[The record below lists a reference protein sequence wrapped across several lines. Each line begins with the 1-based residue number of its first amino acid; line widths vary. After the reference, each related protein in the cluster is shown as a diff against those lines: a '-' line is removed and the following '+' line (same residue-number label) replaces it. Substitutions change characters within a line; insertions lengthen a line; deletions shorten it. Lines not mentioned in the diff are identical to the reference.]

1 MSLDFAGFEW
11 DAGNIEKCAKHG
23 VSREEI
29 ETVLSGEPAL
39 REDPFDRAVERRLR
53 AIGRTP
59 AGRYIFVV
67 FTFRQSVG
75 HWRIRPISAR
85 YMHSRE
91 AGHYE
96 QS

>member
-1 MSLDFAGFEW
+1 MPLDFAGFEW

-23 VSREEI
+23 VSRGEI
-29 ETVLSGEPAL
+29 EAVLSGEPAL
-39 REDPFDRAVERRLR
+39 RDDPFDQAIERRLR

-67 FTFRQSVG
+67 FTFRPSGGQ
-75 HWRIRPISAR
+75 WRIRPISAR
-85 YMHSRE
+85 YMHDRE
-91 AGHYE
+91 ARHYE